1 MTLEVAAFFRAGYA
15 NLISMT
21 LKFECFSKFGHS
33 QQIGGEKNK
42 KMNLQLERN
51 FLLFERNF
59 PQPGAISNSLRI
71 GAIYVKYTFT
81 FPKIW
86 PIYVRIPN
94 IRNLKLHLK
103 WKIEAFL
110 IGSCQFS

>member
-1 MTLEVAAFFRAGYA
+1 MTLEAAAFFRAGYV

-59 PQPGAISNSLRI
+59 PQPGAISNSVRI
-71 GAIYVKYTFT
+71 GAIYVQYTLT

-86 PIYVRIPN
+86 PIYVRIPQ
-94 IRNLKLHLK
+94 IRTFETALVVEN
-103 WKIEAFL
+103 
-110 IGSCQFS
+110 